1 MVYGAIVA
9 ESGGML
15 GKRLYLVWNYGK
27 AQLVLGGLF
36 NLALAA
42 ALASSF
48 SAQLAVDA
56 LIIKVVMT
64 AVIYYLVSQ
73 FSKKD
78 GIFFYINLGFSRRK
92 LDLTVI
98 AIDFSFYVL
107 LSIIAA
113 LIA

>member
-1 MVYGAIVA
+1 
-9 ESGGML
+9 ML
-15 GKRLYLVWNYGK
+15 GNRLYLVWNYGK
-27 AQLVLGGLF
+27 ARFVLGGLF
-36 NLALAA
+36 NFAFAA

-56 LIIKVVMT
+56 LIIKVAMT

-73 FSKKD
+73 FSSRD
-78 GIFFYINLGFSRRK
+78 GIFFYINLGFSKRK

-98 AIDFSFYVL
+98 AIDFFLYVL
-107 LSIIAA
+107 LVIIAA